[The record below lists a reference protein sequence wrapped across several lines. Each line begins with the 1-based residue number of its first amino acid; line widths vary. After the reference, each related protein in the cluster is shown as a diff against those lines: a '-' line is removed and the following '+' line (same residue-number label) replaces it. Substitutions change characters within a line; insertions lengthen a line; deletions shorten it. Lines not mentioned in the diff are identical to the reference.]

1 MAHQPTTT
9 HEEFAA
15 NWSPARGA
23 TDRQTTKVN
32 GWEPV
37 TRDEESDDWHG
48 RHRHRTIIRTDTYQG
63 V

>member
-1 MAHQPTTT
+1 MGSSMAHQPTTT

-37 TRDEESDDWHG
+37 TRDEESDD
-48 RHRHRTIIRTDTYQG
+48 
-63 V
+63 